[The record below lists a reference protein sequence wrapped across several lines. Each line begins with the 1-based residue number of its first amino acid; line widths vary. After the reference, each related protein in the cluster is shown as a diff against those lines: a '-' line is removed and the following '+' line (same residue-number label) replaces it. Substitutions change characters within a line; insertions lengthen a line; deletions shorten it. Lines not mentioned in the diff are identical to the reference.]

1 MFNPLTRTLKLGLT
15 AITILTAGVGV
26 AFAEVQ
32 IIDDFVERCSGTSTE
47 TGCTPAVKLCITNPF
62 GTGCAATFGGDDETI
77 VINSNLTFKVK
88 NAHTVAKVRY
98 CSSATNRVKL
108 VCTTAQPGETT
119 AILAR
124 PNAANW
130 AKEHPNAPSSART
143 ASRGSQFL
151 KGTTTGIDTTG
162 VPRYTSTSYPN
173 VVTEG
178 SLNFKTDTFNGTPLD
193 GDATDGVAFFLSGQ
207 SGSPFFAGIFSGT
220 DLGAPINSPAGTT
233 ASWVGQFQAIFFDTN
248 EDFVLEVTFGASN
261 TGSIEAFVKRQ
272 SSDPGFSLASHFH
285 IKGNFDG
292 SGLITGTVDSGNFT
306 NNNRRVKR
314 GARYKGVLSG
324 LIGQEG
330 AVGIF
335 YDTAFS
341 YTTVYSGGFVARPAE
356 DVDGASAYLKNLC
369 DGDSSHKFCEVSDE
383 RIDTIV
389 TNCNNN
395 PFGTTASEYGSGGCA
410 KTLGAEGIRVA
421 KMQRITFCNN
431 AETPTNEPD
440 CTSTEV
446 VDAVCENDFFGV
458 GCVSSTG
465 YNDRLTERISFCNIH
480 ANLRDRK
487 CTPNKVLVEVCKANL
502 FGVGCMNS
510 RLYDPNRIAC
520 NTEEGKDATA
530 CRTPRAIAAIC
541 DADLFGVGCKSGT
554 GYAPRLPKRI
564 SFCNIEINLED
575 QKCTHADAVSAVC
588 DANLFGLGC
597 VSSADPDG
605 SYASERTDRLELC
618 DTDSENALCS
628 GTKRDNICSY
638 APFSSVCLGHADSAD
653 MRTASKFNAC
663 RKPGPDNLTCHG
675 IRQGS
680 GKADAAT
687 WEDSFMTLSNL
698 KGISSITSVDA
709 SDVKYRTNQFVKGL
723 QTNGDYSNLR
733 TRGKTPFTFLTLG
746 DNLVGSSTKTLGGE
760 FEDGVGFFGL
770 KTGYGVFPFHA
781 GILSGTDLG
790 APITRTSEAKA
801 IWSGV
806 FQALGGRGRETHRNF
821 DLTINF
827 AADNAGGTIGAF
839 VQNTGDKYY
848 HLSGNFDSIGVITG
862 TVDYGSFDSSKNPTG
877 DRIPGRLTGLIG
889 EQGAVGAFIANTDNY
904 GRGFYAGGFVARDV
918 VNYVDWAA
926 EEADLVDVLPTTVA
940 NTRNHT
946 FVSGELADSA
956 SRTEKLNLKDATY
969 NGYQLGGERTD
980 GVAFFKR
987 PANLFPAAHYAGVL
1001 SGTDL
1006 GSLIVQPNTRAYWSG
1021 SLRVVTVPGI
1031 QDAVDFVLEVAFT
1044 DNGGSILA
1052 EALNAAYSRGNPQTV
1067 HLDGTF
1073 GFNGVITGTS
1083 RVGSS
1088 SFGDG
1093 KLRGL
1098 IGQDGAVGTFVSTR
1112 GVEYSG
1118 GFVARPHS
1126 VNIRDLQNYA
1136 TLETKPIRAL
1146 NDTGG
1151 FLKASLPNGQL
1162 DLPNL
1167 RDIPSGFYLN
1177 SNTIG
1182 RRDGDTNDGYQYFGI
1197 INDEGETEF
1206 NRYYAGILATTNL
1219 GAPLVTPAK
1228 DAPTKTAIW
1237 HGHTSFGIAVSAQNI
1252 STKFHLNFNDGI
1264 IGFANEAENGTERL
1278 TIIPKSDY
1286 SSGVYLTL
1294 NGKFGPGDSS
1304 LSLGQLGGDMQA
1316 NTVNGGA
1323 PLPVTG
1329 LIGQDGVVGVFV
1341 YQSTDSGS
1349 AGGFT
1354 ASPQ

>member
-1 MFNPLTRTLKLGLT
+1 MFNPLTRTLKGGLT
-15 AITILTAGVGV
+15 ALAILTAGGF
-26 AFAEVQ
+26 AFAPTAAEAQATEPQ
-32 IIDDFVERCSGTSTE
+32 IAKCNS
-47 TGCTPAVKLCITNPF
+47 NPF
-62 GTGCAATFGGDDETI
+62 GTGDSFGTGGCGVTLGTEQFST
-77 VINSNLTFKVK
+77 
-88 NAHTVAKVRY
+88 
-98 CSSATNRVKL
+98 
-108 VCTTAQPGETT
+108 
-119 AILAR
+119 
-124 PNAANW
+124 
-130 AKEHPNAPSSART
+130 AKEQYCDKDINRSKPICRPTAERWRFENPAAPASPDT
-143 ASRGSQFL
+143 ATSGNNFRRDQFLRGTANGVNEGTGLTVHSWQRNSLNLSTAKFGRGSGEAL
-151 KGTTTGIDTTG
+151 G
-162 VPRYTSTSYPN
+162 
-173 VVTEG
+173 G
-178 SLNFKTDTFNGTPLD
+178 S
-193 GDATDGVAFFLSGQ
+193 ATDGVSFFTGSTGSGNQ
-207 SGSPFFAGIFSGT
+207 RRYYGYAGIYTGT
-220 DLGAPINSPAGTT
+220 DLGAPITETRGT
-233 ASWVGQFQAIFFDTN
+233 AKWVGKFRAFAELYPYYLGPRVTVRDFILEIDYATRSLDAFIFH
-248 EDFVLEVTFGASN
+248 VTDHSVTLNGFYQLDGHYD
-261 TGSIEAFVKRQ
+261 
-272 SSDPGFSLASHFH
+272 SSGV
-285 IKGNFDG
+285 
-292 SGLITGTVDSGNFT
+292 ITGEFELSGY
-306 NNNRRVKR
+306 NNGDRTNRRFIGR
-314 GARYKGVLSG
+314 KGSVTG
-324 LIGQEG
+324 LIGEEG
-330 AVGIF
+330 AVGAF
-335 YDTAFS
+335 HSGRDDDTSSSRHHTYA
-341 YTTVYSGGFVARPAE
+341 GGFVARPAA
-356 DVDGASAYLKNLC
+356 DVTGAVAYLDRICSDNPFLDLC
-369 DGDSSHKFCEVSDE
+369 FTSNQRATRILADCRGVRTSTSPAYCSDA
-383 RIDTIV
+383 TV
-389 TNCNNN
+389 ACVNN
-395 PFGTTASEYGSGGCA
+395 PFGTDCH
-410 KTLGAEGIRVA
+410 KTLGGYALNIARTN
-421 KMQRITFCNN
+421 RITFCNN
-431 AETPTNEPD
+431 AETPTND
-440 CTSTEV
+440 SACTPTEV
-446 VDAVCENDFFGV
+446 VDAVCDDNIFGR

-465 YNDRLTERISFCNIH
+465 YNDRLTERISFCNIY

-487 CTPNKVLVEVCKANL
+487 CTPNKVLVEVCKVNL

-510 RLYDPNRIAC
+510 RLYDEPRIAC

-564 SFCNIEINLED
+564 SFCNIETNLED

-698 KGISSITSVDA
+698 KGISSVTSVDA

-723 QTNGDYSNLR
+723 QRNGDYSNLR
-733 TRGKTPFTFLTLG
+733 TRGKTPLTFLTLG
-746 DNLVGSSTKTLGGE
+746 DNLVGSSTETLGGE

-770 KTGYGVFPFHA
+770 KVGYGVFPFHA

-806 FQALGGRGRETHRNF
+806 FQAIGGKGRATHRNF

-827 AADNAGGTIGAF
+827 IADNAGGTIDAF

-862 TVDYGSFDSSKNPTG
+862 RVDYGPFDSSKNPTG
-877 DRIPGRLTGLIG
+877 DSLPGRLAGLIG
-889 EQGAVGAFIANTDNY
+889 EQGAVGAFIANMDNY
-904 GRGFYAGGFVARDV
+904 GSGFYAGGFVARDV

-926 EEADLVDVLPTTVA
+926 EADPLDTLPTTTT
-940 NTRNHT
+940 NTRNHA
-946 FVSGELADSA
+946 FVSGELADKARLS
-956 SRTEKLNLKDATY
+956 EKLNLRAATY
-969 NGYQLGGERTD
+969 NGYRLNGDSTD

-987 PANLFPAAHYAGVL
+987 PANSFPATHYAGVL

-1237 HGHTSFGIAVSAQNI
+1237 HGHTSFGISSSAQNI
-1252 STKFHLNFNDGI
+1252 STKFYLNFNDGI

-1278 TIIPKSDY
+1278 TIIPKNDY